1 MPKKDNLIGFIR
13 EELQDYLVSLDE
25 KPYRGLQIFEWIH
38 NRGVIDFDSMTNLGK
53 DLIEKLKINSILEV
67 PEVIDVSTSSEGTK
81 KFLLKLDND
90 SFIEMVK
97 IPEKKRQT
105 LCISSQA
112 GCALQCTFC
121 ATGYHGFKRNLTSSE
136 IISQLWLANYYED
149 NSERISNVVFM
160 GMGEPL
166 MNTEN
171 VLKTIQIM
179 QDQKCYSLSKRRI
192 TLSTS
197 GIVPEIEAITGK
209 TDVSLA
215 ISLHASN
222 DDLRNKIVPINKK
235 YPIKELLSSSKKY
248 LDSLKSKSHIT
259 IEYILIN
266 DVNDSIEDASNL
278 VNLLS
283 DLKCK
288 INLIPFNPFPESD
301 YERSTN
307 EKVKAFKDYL
317 IEHNFIATVRV
328 TRGDEIDGAC
338 GQLVGKLI
346 NPIGSKK
353 LKNKQIAAQNLHKF
367 FSLLLR
373 IFLYLTYTTF

>member
-1 MPKKDNLIGFIR
+1 MSQKNNLLGLTR
-13 EELQDYLVSLDE
+13 EELQDYLISLDE

-53 DLIEKLKINSILEV
+53 DLIGKLNLNSIIKV
-67 PEVIDVSTSSEGTK
+67 PEVVNISTSSEGTK

-121 ATGYHGFKRNLTSSE
+121 ATGYHGFKRNLTSAE

-209 TDVSLA
+209 TNVSLA

-235 YPIKELLSSSKKY
+235 YPIKDLLASSKRY
-248 LDSLKSKSHIT
+248 LNSLNSKSHIT

-301 YERSTN
+301 YERSTD

-353 LKNKQIAAQNLHKF
+353 LKNKQIAAQNLH
-367 FSLLLR
+367 
-373 IFLYLTYTTF
+373 

>member
-1 MPKKDNLIGFIR
+1 MLEKNNLLGLTR
-13 EELQDYLVSLDE
+13 EELQDFLISLNE

-38 NRGVIDFDSMTNLGK
+38 NKGIIDFDSMTNLGSE
-53 DLIEKLKINSILEV
+53 LIEKLKQNSTIEV
-67 PEVIDVSTSSEGTK
+67 PEVVDVSTSSEGTK

-112 GCALQCTFC
+112 GCALQCSFC
-121 ATGYHGFKRNLTSSE
+121 ATGFNGFKRNLTSSE
-136 IISQLWLANYYED
+136 IISQLWLANYYEND
-149 NSERISNVVFM
+149 SNRVSNVVFM

-171 VLKTIQIM
+171 VLKTINIM

-197 GIVPEIEAITGK
+197 GIVPQIDAITGK

-235 YPIKELLSSSKKY
+235 YPIKDLLSSSKKY
-248 LDSLKSKSHIT
+248 LKSLSSKSYIT
-259 IEYILIN
+259 IEYILIK
-266 DVNDSIEDASNL
+266 DVNDSIKDARNL

-288 INLIPFNPFPESD
+288 INLIPFNPFPQSE
-301 YERSTN
+301 YERSTDQ
-307 EKVKAFKDYL
+307 KVDAFKSYL
-317 IEHNFIATVRV
+317 IKNNFIATVRV

-353 LKNKQIAAQNLHKF
+353 LKSKQISAQNLH
-367 FSLLLR
+367 
-373 IFLYLTYTTF
+373 

>member
-1 MPKKDNLIGFIR
+1 MQEKNNLLGLTL
-13 EELQDYLVSLDE
+13 EELQDYLISLNE
-25 KPYRGLQIFEWIH
+25 KSYRGLQIFEWIH
-38 NRGVIDFDSMTNLGK
+38 NKGVINFNSMTNLGNE
-53 DLIEKLKINSILEV
+53 LIEKLKQNSKIEV
-67 PEVIDVSTSSEGTK
+67 PKVIDVSTSSEGTK

-97 IPEKKRQT
+97 IPEKNRQT

-112 GCALQCTFC
+112 GCALQCSFC
-121 ATGYHGFKRNLTSSE
+121 ATGFNGFKRNLTSSE
-136 IISQLWLANYYED
+136 IISQLWLANYFEND
-149 NSERISNVVFM
+149 SNKVTNVVFM

-171 VLKTIQIM
+171 VLKSISIM
-179 QDQKCYSLSKRRI
+179 QDQRCYSLSKRRI

-197 GIVPEIEAITGK
+197 GIVPQIDAITGK

-235 YPIKELLSSSKKY
+235 YPIKDLLLSSKKY
-248 LDSLKSKSHIT
+248 LKSLSSKSYIT
-259 IEYILIN
+259 IEYILIK
-266 DVNDSIEDASNL
+266 DVNDSIEDARNL

-288 INLIPFNPFPESD
+288 INLIPFNPFPESE
-301 YERSTN
+301 YERSTDQ
-307 EKVKAFKDYL
+307 KVDAFKCYL
-317 IEHNFIATVRV
+317 IKNRFIATVRA

-353 LKNKQIAAQNLHKF
+353 LKNKRISAQNLH
-367 FSLLLR
+367 
-373 IFLYLTYTTF
+373 

>member
-1 MPKKDNLIGFIR
+1 MSQKNNLLGLTR
-13 EELQDYLVSLDE
+13 EELQDYLISLDE

-53 DLIEKLKINSILEV
+53 DLIGKLNLNSIIKV
-67 PEVIDVSTSSEGTK
+67 PEVVNVSTSSEGTK

-97 IPEKKRQT
+97 IPEKKR
-105 LCISSQA
+105 A
-112 GCALQCTFC
+112 
-121 ATGYHGFKRNLTSSE
+121 E

-171 VLKTIQIM
+171 VLKTIKIM

-235 YPIKELLSSSKKY
+235 YPIKDLLDSSKRY
-248 LDSLKSKSHIT
+248 LNSLNSKSHIT

-301 YERSTN
+301 YERSTD

-353 LKNKQIAAQNLHKF
+353 LKNKQIAAQNLH
-367 FSLLLR
+367 
-373 IFLYLTYTTF
+373 